1 MNIKFKK
8 LSNSIVKCKKCS
20 RLINFSK
27 KICKN
32 RRKQNIHEVYWG
44 KPVTGFGNSNSKL
57 MIVGLAPAAH
67 GGTRTGRAFTGDK
80 SGDFLFKCLFLAKI
94 SNQSTSTNIT
104 DGLKPDG
111 TNPSIDSLPV
121 TQVSYNDAIEFCKWA
136 DVNLPTYNQ
145 YWELVS
151 SDDRLIVSDNIYPIS
166 SVESVNI
173 IGNVW
178 DITEPINSDQIRLA
192 GGSLFCSIDTCH
204 GTQEDREL
212 FVDKETG
219 NIHIGFSIL
228 TE

>member
-1 MNIKFKK
+1 MKK
-8 LSNSIVKCKKCS
+8 LY
-20 RLINFSK
+20 L
-27 KICKN
+27 
-32 RRKQNIHEVYWG
+32 
-44 KPVTGFGNSNSKL
+44 
-57 MIVGLAPAAH
+57 
-67 GGTRTGRAFTGDK
+67 
-80 SGDFLFKCLFLAKI
+80 FLFVILVSCSSQKDLSLKTVSVKEFKNFVNATGYV
-94 SNQSTSTNIT
+94 TSAEEYGWTFVQQNVYDYIVV
-104 DGLKPDG
+104 DGANWLKPDG

-121 TQVSYNDAIEFCKWA
+121 TQVSYNDAIEYCKWA
-136 DVNLPTYNQ
+136 GVSLPTYDQ
-145 YWELVS
+145 YWQLVS

-178 DITEPINSDQIRLA
+178 DITEPINSNQIRLA

>member
-1 MNIKFKK
+1 MKK
-8 LSNSIVKCKKCS
+8 LH
-20 RLINFSK
+20 L
-27 KICKN
+27 
-32 RRKQNIHEVYWG
+32 
-44 KPVTGFGNSNSKL
+44 
-57 MIVGLAPAAH
+57 
-67 GGTRTGRAFTGDK
+67 
-80 SGDFLFKCLFLAKI
+80 FLFALLFLC
-94 SNQSTSTNIT
+94 TSPKDLSLKTVSVNEFKDFVNATGYVTSAEEYGWSFVQQNVYDYIVV
-104 DGLKPDG
+104 DGANWLKPDG

-121 TQVSYNDAIEFCKWA
+121 TQVSYNDAIEYCKWA

-151 SDDRLIVSDNIYPIS
+151 SDERLIVSDNMYPIS

-178 DITEPINSDQIRLA
+178 DITEPKNSDQVRLA

-212 FVDKETG
+212 YVDKETG

>member
-1 MNIKFKK
+1 MFISKRLVFKTVSVK
-8 LSNSIVKCKKCS
+8 EFKDFVNATGYVTSAEEYGWSFVQQNVYDYIV
-20 RLINFSK
+20 
-27 KICKN
+27 
-32 RRKQNIHEVYWG
+32 V
-44 KPVTGFGNSNSKL
+44 
-57 MIVGLAPAAH
+57 
-67 GGTRTGRAFTGDK
+67 
-80 SGDFLFKCLFLAKI
+80 
-94 SNQSTSTNIT
+94 
-104 DGLKPDG
+104 DGANWLKPDG

-121 TQVSYNDAIEFCKWA
+121 TQVSYNDAIEYCKWA

-166 SVESVNI
+166 SVLSVNI

-212 FVDKETG
+212 YVDKETG

>member
-1 MNIKFKK
+1 MKK
-8 LSNSIVKCKKCS
+8 LY
-20 RLINFSK
+20 L
-27 KICKN
+27 
-32 RRKQNIHEVYWG
+32 
-44 KPVTGFGNSNSKL
+44 
-57 MIVGLAPAAH
+57 
-67 GGTRTGRAFTGDK
+67 
-80 SGDFLFKCLFLAKI
+80 FLFVILVSCSSQKDLSLKTVSVKEFKNFVNATGYV
-94 SNQSTSTNIT
+94 TSAEEYGWSFVQQNVYDYIVV
-104 DGLKPDG
+104 DGANWLKPDG

-121 TQVSYNDAIEFCKWA
+121 TQVSYNDAIEYCKWA
-136 DVNLPTYNQ
+136 GVSLPTYDQ
-145 YWELVS
+145 YWQLVS

>member
-1 MNIKFKK
+1 MKK
-8 LSNSIVKCKKCS
+8 LY
-20 RLINFSK
+20 L
-27 KICKN
+27 
-32 RRKQNIHEVYWG
+32 
-44 KPVTGFGNSNSKL
+44 
-57 MIVGLAPAAH
+57 
-67 GGTRTGRAFTGDK
+67 
-80 SGDFLFKCLFLAKI
+80 FLFVVLVSCSSQKDLSLKTVSVKEFKNFVNATGYV
-94 SNQSTSTNIT
+94 TSAEEYGWSFVQQNVYDYIVV
-104 DGLKPDG
+104 DGANWLKPDG

-121 TQVSYNDAIEFCKWA
+121 TQVSYNDAIEYCKWA
-136 DVNLPTYNQ
+136 GVSLPTYDQ
-145 YWELVS
+145 YWQLVS
-151 SDDRLIVSDNIYPIS
+151 FDDRLIVSDNIYPIS

-178 DITEPINSDQIRLA
+178 DITEPINSNQIRLA

>member
-1 MNIKFKK
+1 MKK
-8 LSNSIVKCKKCS
+8 LY
-20 RLINFSK
+20 L
-27 KICKN
+27 
-32 RRKQNIHEVYWG
+32 
-44 KPVTGFGNSNSKL
+44 
-57 MIVGLAPAAH
+57 
-67 GGTRTGRAFTGDK
+67 
-80 SGDFLFKCLFLAKI
+80 FLFVVLVSCSSQKDLSLKTVSVKEFKNFVNATGYV
-94 SNQSTSTNIT
+94 TSAEEYGWSFVQQNVYDYIVV
-104 DGLKPDG
+104 DGANWLKPDG

-121 TQVSYNDAIEFCKWA
+121 TQVSYNDAIEYCKWA
-136 DVNLPTYNQ
+136 GVSLPTYDQ
-145 YWELVS
+145 YWQLVS

-178 DITEPINSDQIRLA
+178 DITEPINSNQIRLA

>member
-1 MNIKFKK
+1 MKK
-8 LSNSIVKCKKCS
+8 LY
-20 RLINFSK
+20 L
-27 KICKN
+27 
-32 RRKQNIHEVYWG
+32 
-44 KPVTGFGNSNSKL
+44 
-57 MIVGLAPAAH
+57 
-67 GGTRTGRAFTGDK
+67 
-80 SGDFLFKCLFLAKI
+80 FLFAILVSCSSPEDYNLKTVSVKEFKDFINATGYT
-94 SNQSTSTNIT
+94 TSAEQYGWSFVQKDVYDYEIVN
-104 DGLKPDG
+104 GANWLMPDG
-111 TNPSIDSLPV
+111 INPSLDSLPI
-121 TQVSYNDAIEFCKWA
+121 TQVSYNDAIEYCKWA
-136 DVNLPTYNQ
+136 GVSLPTYEQ

-151 SDDRLIVSDNIYPIS
+151 SDDRLIVSDNMYPIS

-212 FVDKETG
+212 YVDKETG

>member
-1 MNIKFKK
+1 MKK
-8 LSNSIVKCKKCS
+8 LY
-20 RLINFSK
+20 L
-27 KICKN
+27 
-32 RRKQNIHEVYWG
+32 
-44 KPVTGFGNSNSKL
+44 
-57 MIVGLAPAAH
+57 
-67 GGTRTGRAFTGDK
+67 
-80 SGDFLFKCLFLAKI
+80 FLFVILVSCSSQKDLSLKTVSVKEFKNFVNATGYV
-94 SNQSTSTNIT
+94 TSAEEYGWSFVQQNVYDYIVV
-104 DGLKPDG
+104 DGANWLKPDG

-121 TQVSYNDAIEFCKWA
+121 TQVSYNDAIEYCKWA
-136 DVNLPTYNQ
+136 GVSLPTYDQ
-145 YWELVS
+145 YWQLVS
-151 SDDRLIVSDNIYPIS
+151 SDDRLIVSDNMYPIS

-178 DITEPINSDQIRLA
+178 DITEPINSDQVRLA